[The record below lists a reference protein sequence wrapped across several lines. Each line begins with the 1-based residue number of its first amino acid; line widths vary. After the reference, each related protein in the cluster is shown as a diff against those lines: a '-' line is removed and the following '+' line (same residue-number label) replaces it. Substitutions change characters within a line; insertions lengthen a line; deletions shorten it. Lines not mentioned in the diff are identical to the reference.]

1 MKPIG
6 KFCLAALVTAF
17 LGLSPMLETLA
28 SGAEKDPCLEDISKF
43 CRNFPPTKAAISN
56 CLEYHEKELS
66 AACQEYRSKMTG
78 RRQEI
83 REEMAARVRFR
94 QACKNDMA
102 RFCKDVKPE
111 MEAIFQCLGGH
122 EKELTGPCAE
132 EIRARRSAAKE
143 TKEKKMGK

>member
-6 KFCLAALVTAF
+6 KLCLAVVVAALLAF
-17 LGLSPMLETLA
+17 SPSSETQA
-28 SGAEKDPCLEDISKF
+28 AAAEKNPCSEDISKF
-43 CRNFPPTKAAISN
+43 CKDSPPGKAAISD

-66 AACQEYRSKMTG
+66 DACREYRSKMAG

-102 RFCKDVKPE
+102 KFCKDVKPE

-132 EIRARRSAAKE
+132 EIRVRRNAAKE
-143 TKEKKMGK
+143 TREKKMGK